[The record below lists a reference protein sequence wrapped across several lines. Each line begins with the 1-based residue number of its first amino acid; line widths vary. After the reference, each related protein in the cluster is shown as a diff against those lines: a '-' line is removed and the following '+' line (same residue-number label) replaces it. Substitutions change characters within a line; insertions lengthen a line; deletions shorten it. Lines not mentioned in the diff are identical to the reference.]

1 MPYKLKCSTK
11 SRNFSIK
18 RRKSEEVSYEYSLN
32 NDSENAFRLVLNDAF
47 SCVIDCFVLN
57 DTKLVNTFDMNYD
70 AVDWLIVK
78 RDYVDIENDESDN
91 YQSVLKFYVQD
102 NYTKEERYAYL
113 TLTDNLTGDT
123 TFLTIEQPSCI
134 YRIEVNDKDEDY
146 ALTLSEKILQ
156 YEEDIEVKVYGGHE
170 KLKLYNESLT
180 TISLTK
186 EYPVVDGKVT
196 IDDKEYTIED
206 DKVTINRKVYP
217 VEEGKVTID
226 YAVVNNKVII
236 NEVEYTVVDGKLA
249 NEYPVI
255 EDKVTIEGK
264 EYTVEDGKVTING
277 VEYTV
282 ENGKVVIKY
291 DVVDGKEYTIVE
303 DKVTIDGTEYTVVDG
318 KVTIDYSVVNNK
330 VTINEVEYTVVDGTV
345 TIGGVEYLVVDGKV
359 TIDYPVVD
367 NKVTIGGV
375 EYPVVEGKVMIDY
388 TVVNNKVT
396 INGKEYRVVYKVIVD
411 GVKYTVVDGKVTIDG
426 VEYTVV
432 NNKITINGEEYTVV
446 NGTVIIEYPIKNS
459 KVVIEGT
466 EYVVVDDKVIENIE
480 APVEDE
486 LEREIGFKIKEMGI
500 RQQLKDRN
508 VTTIEN
514 GIMTRYSSYTVTV
527 TFNGSLIDNGH
538 KVMGYLRHY
547 DDNNTVRKLIYEA
560 EAPIKETNVE
570 LPESECINRQKKNKK
585 NRLESKPLSI
595 NSNSVKKSRKKT
607 VNTQSPIYIPLEEKY
622 INGTEIGI
630 VTTNKKG
637 EHDSMITTETY
648 APLWCHV
655 KTKYDYDNECHII
668 NVKCDNNFYG
678 KIRKTRIL
686 IRNAEVMGSIISYS
700 VSQDTE
706 NNVTIERYQ

>member
-146 ALTLSEKILQ
+146 ALTLSAKILQ

-226 YAVVNNKVII
+226 YTVVNNKVTI

-264 EYTVEDGKVTING
+264 EYTVEDGKIIIDG

-282 ENGKVVIKY
+282 ENDKVVIKY
-291 DVVDGKEYTIVE
+291 NVVDGKEYTIVNG
-303 DKVTIDGTEYTVVDG
+303 KVTIDGTEYTVVDG
-318 KVTIDYSVVNNK
+318 T
-330 VTINEVEYTVVDGTV
+330 
-345 TIGGVEYLVVDGKV
+345 
-359 TIDYPVVD
+359 
-367 NKVTIGGV
+367 
-375 EYPVVEGKVMIDY
+375 
-388 TVVNNKVT
+388 VT
-396 INGKEYRVVYKVIVD
+396 INGKEYTVEDGKVIIEGKEYPVVYKVTID
-411 GVKYTVVDGKVTIDG
+411 YTVVGGKV
-426 VEYTVV
+426 
-432 NNKITINGEEYTVV
+432 TINGEEYTVV

-500 RQQLKDRN
+500 RQQLKDKN
-508 VTTIEN
+508 ITTIEN
-514 GIMTRYSSYTVTV
+514 GIMTRYSSYIVSV
-527 TFNGSLIDNGH
+527 MFNGSLIDNGH

-570 LPESECINRQKKNKK
+570 LPESECISRQKKNKK

-655 KTKYDYDNECHII
+655 KTKYDYDNKCHII
-668 NVKCDNNFYG
+668 NIKCDNNFYG

>member
-146 ALTLSEKILQ
+146 ALTLSAKILQ

-226 YAVVNNKVII
+226 YTVVNNKVTI

-264 EYTVEDGKVTING
+264 EYTVEDGKIIIDG

-282 ENGKVVIKY
+282 ENDKVVIKY
-291 DVVDGKEYTIVE
+291 NVVDGKEYTIVNG
-303 DKVTIDGTEYTVVDG
+303 KVTIDGTEYTVVDG
-318 KVTIDYSVVNNK
+318 T
-330 VTINEVEYTVVDGTV
+330 
-345 TIGGVEYLVVDGKV
+345 
-359 TIDYPVVD
+359 
-367 NKVTIGGV
+367 
-375 EYPVVEGKVMIDY
+375 
-388 TVVNNKVT
+388 VT
-396 INGKEYRVVYKVIVD
+396 INGKEYTVEDGKVIIEGKEYPVVYKVTID
-411 GVKYTVVDGKVTIDG
+411 YTVVGGKV
-426 VEYTVV
+426 
-432 NNKITINGEEYTVV
+432 TINGEEYTVV

-480 APVEDE
+480 VPVEDE
-486 LEREIGFKIKEMGI
+486 LEREIGLKIKEMGI
-500 RQQLKDRN
+500 RQQLKDKN
-508 VTTIEN
+508 ITTIEN
-514 GIMTRYSSYTVTV
+514 GIMTRYSSYIVSV
-527 TFNGSLIDNGH
+527 MFNGSLIDNGH

-570 LPESECINRQKKNKK
+570 LPESECISRQKKNKK

-655 KTKYDYDNECHII
+655 KTKYDYDNKCHII
-668 NVKCDNNFYG
+668 NIKCDNNFYG

>member
-146 ALTLSEKILQ
+146 ALTLSAKILQ

-226 YAVVNNKVII
+226 YTVVNNKVTI

-264 EYTVEDGKVTING
+264 EYTVEDGKIIIDG

-282 ENGKVVIKY
+282 ENDKVVIKY
-291 DVVDGKEYTIVE
+291 NVVDGKEYTIVNG
-303 DKVTIDGTEYTVVDG
+303 KVTIDGTEYTVVDG
-318 KVTIDYSVVNNK
+318 T
-330 VTINEVEYTVVDGTV
+330 
-345 TIGGVEYLVVDGKV
+345 
-359 TIDYPVVD
+359 
-367 NKVTIGGV
+367 
-375 EYPVVEGKVMIDY
+375 
-388 TVVNNKVT
+388 VT
-396 INGKEYRVVYKVIVD
+396 INGKEYTVEDGKVIIEGKEYPVVYKVTID
-411 GVKYTVVDGKVTIDG
+411 YTVVGGKV
-426 VEYTVV
+426 
-432 NNKITINGEEYTVV
+432 TINGEEYTVV

-500 RQQLKDRN
+500 RQQLKDKN
-508 VTTIEN
+508 ITTIEN
-514 GIMTRYSSYTVTV
+514 GIMTRYSSYIVSV
-527 TFNGSLIDNGH
+527 MFNGSLIDNGH
-538 KVMGYLRHY
+538 KVMGDLRHY

-570 LPESECINRQKKNKK
+570 LPESECISRQKKNKK

-655 KTKYDYDNECHII
+655 KTKYDYDNKCHII
-668 NVKCDNNFYG
+668 NIKCDNNFYG